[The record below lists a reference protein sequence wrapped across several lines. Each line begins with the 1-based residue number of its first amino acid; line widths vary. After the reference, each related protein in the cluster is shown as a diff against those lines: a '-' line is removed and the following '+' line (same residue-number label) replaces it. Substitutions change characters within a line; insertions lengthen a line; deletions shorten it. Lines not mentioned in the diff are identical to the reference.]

1 MNRFP
6 SVLAAVSLVGCVMAG
21 CLTGCKAP
29 DRPVAG
35 VHEAVF
41 AFSDDGQYLPRSAG
55 RGAVLSESSPI
66 PDVPLPI
73 GFKVVAAKSRSSVGE
88 GGVRTVQHY
97 YQGRVSVLDLM
108 TFYKQQ
114 LWRHDWQQQAVPAFN
129 PDGPTFV
136 RFTKG
141 PEDLEL
147 RLTEYNG
154 VATLIAS
161 IVPTGSRVIYPE

>member
-1 MNRFP
+1 MTQSLLPFAA
-6 SVLAAVSLVGCVMAG
+6 LALASSLLVSS
-21 CLTGCKAP
+21 LTGCKAP

-55 RGAVLSESSPI
+55 RGAVLSETSPI

-73 GFKVVAAKSRSSVGE
+73 GFKVVASKSRSSVGE

-97 YQGRVSVLDLM
+97 YQGRVSVVDLM

-114 LWRHDWQQQAVPAFN
+114 LWRHDWQAEEVPTFHA
-129 PDGPTFV
+129 DGPTFM

-141 PEDLEL
+141 PEDLEF
-147 RLTEYNG
+147 RLTEFNG

-161 IVPTGSRVIYPE
+161 IVPTGARVIYPD